1 MKLTRRNF
9 MKTSVA
15 GLAGAAIYSGS
26 PLKAEARE
34 ITSADFGVENRTF
47 LTCRMCAQNCP
58 MVAYTRDGRLVRIDA
73 NPNTPYPSICG
84 RGRAAAAALYDPQR
98 IKTPLIRTGKR
109 GSGEFR
115 SASWNEALDLVG
127 NKMLQLRDE
136 GEPHSVAYF
145 PRFNSASLLDDT
157 IFNLYGTDNLFSY
170 GDTCFGS
177 TNQLGLG
184 SVFGGG
190 GDEPRQGNSSVMGDY
205 ENAKLAVLI
214 GRNPV
219 GGLVAFPW
227 GGMFGRGRKNGMKT
241 VLVDPKK
248 SLGVGETDTEWLP
261 VIPGGDVAFLI
272 GLAGE
277 LFTNKYYDE
286 EFLKEY
292 TNADMLINT
301 ETLQPLYLQERIS
314 EDDAED
320 GIAVEP
326 DYQVFDT
333 ATNSIMMKSGAASP
347 SLYGE
352 YDVDGVKAKTALQML
367 MDSCKEF
374 TIEKAAEKSGISIE
388 QIKKLAKDLND
399 TRPACFLE
407 RGYRATR
414 YFNSLHEKQL
424 ISVINGLLGVYGR
437 KGGLI
442 YGRYAYL
449 ESPFDYSDSN
459 EISVNMWFKE
469 NVEGFELADPY
480 NMRRTF
486 PLAVEREEPYK
497 LRMAFLNGQNP
508 IGGSVGGHK
517 MAKALEKM
525 EMVAAISP
533 FWNES
538 LLYADVILPDT
549 TFLERSEPLF
559 GQYKAT
565 FPVITVHDQVVEP
578 MFETRNGYWIMLAI
592 AKRIFDEDEY
602 ASYFGDFEAG
612 GIKYIVDYQ
621 LDNLYLDDEDAA
633 IFSRRKLIEDGVWC
647 GVPAPVKPMN
657 KPTPSGKLEVYSL
670 FMAKW
675 NERLKSEGRDKDAQ
689 YYNPLFTCPPTYYQ
703 ALKEQLDSDEFIPIT
718 GFSPL
723 SSFTGA
729 QTRNNILL
737 KNVGSK
743 LNYSAVFIN
752 TDRGNALGLKSGDL
766 VEVFNIEEPS
776 LIVKAEVQLSETV
789 EPHTLFTYYGVGN
802 GLYRKLADKLSVASP
817 IGLNPNHIG
826 NLTFMPVEASAPS
839 QDFIVKIRRA
849 K

>member
-1 MKLTRRNF
+1 
-9 MKTSVA
+9 
-15 GLAGAAIYSGS
+15 
-26 PLKAEARE
+26 
-34 ITSADFGVENRTF
+34 
-47 LTCRMCAQNCP
+47 
-58 MVAYTRDGRLVRIDA
+58 
-73 NPNTPYPSICG
+73 
-84 RGRAAAAALYDPQR
+84 
-98 IKTPLIRTGKR
+98 
-109 GSGEFR
+109 
-115 SASWNEALDLVG
+115 
-127 NKMLQLRDE
+127 
-136 GEPHSVAYF
+136 
-145 PRFNSASLLDDT
+145 
-157 IFNLYGTDNLFSY
+157 
-170 GDTCFGS
+170 
-177 TNQLGLG
+177 
-184 SVFGGG
+184 
-190 GDEPRQGNSSVMGDY
+190 
-205 ENAKLAVLI
+205 
-214 GRNPV
+214 
-219 GGLVAFPW
+219 
-227 GGMFGRGRKNGMKT
+227 MFGRGRKNGMKT

-248 SLGVGETDTEWLP
+248 SLGVGETDTDWLP
-261 VIPGGDVAFLI
+261 VIPGGDIPFLI

-277 LFTNKYYDE
+277 LFKNNYYDE
-286 EFLKEY
+286 AFLREY
-292 TNADMLINT
+292 TNADMLINA
-301 ETLQPLYLQERIS
+301 ETLQPVYLQEG
-314 EDDAED
+314 DDEND
-320 GIAVEP
+320 P
-326 DYQVFDT
+326 DYQVYDT
-333 ATNSIMMKSGAASP
+333 ATNSAVMKSEAESP
-347 SLYGE
+347 ALYGE
-352 YDVDGVKAKTALQML
+352 YNVDGVKAKTALQML
-367 MDSCKEF
+367 IDSCNTF
-374 TIEKAAEKSGISIE
+374 PIEKAAEKSGISVE
-388 QIKKLAKDLND
+388 QIQKLAKDLND

-414 YFNSLHEKQL
+414 YYNSLHEKQL

-449 ESPFDYSDSN
+449 YSPFDYSDSN
-459 EISVNMWFKE
+459 EISVNMWYKE
-469 NVEGFELADPY
+469 NVEGFELCDPY

-486 PLAVEREEPYK
+486 PLAVETEEPYK

-508 IGGSVGGHK
+508 VGGSVGGHK

-565 FPVITVHDQVVEP
+565 FPVITVHDQVVDP

-592 AKRIFDEDEY
+592 AKRIFSDDEY
-602 ASYFGDFEAG
+602 YSYFGDFEAG
-612 GIKYIVDYQ
+612 GVKYIVDYQ
-621 LDNLYLDDEDAA
+621 LENLELDEADAA

-657 KPTPSGKLEVYSL
+657 NPSGKLEVYSL

-675 NERLKSEGRDKDAQ
+675 HEELLNQGRENDAK
-689 YYNPLFTCPPTYYQ
+689 YFDPLFSCPPTYYQ
-703 ALKEQLDSDEFIPIT
+703 TLKEKLDNDEFVPIT

-737 KNVGSK
+737 RNVGAK

-766 VEVFNIEEPS
+766 IEIFNIEEPS
-776 LIVKAEVQLSETV
+776 LVVKAEVQLSETV
-789 EPHTLFTYYGVGN
+789 EPHTLFTFYGVGN

-817 IGLNPNHIG
+817 IGFNPNHIG
-826 NLTFMPVEASAPS
+826 NLNFMPVEASAPS

>member
-1 MKLTRRNF
+1 MRRSKNQI
-9 MKTSVA
+9 
-15 GLAGAAIYSGS
+15 IYSALPGQFITFS
-26 PLKAEARE
+26 SSKSDRE
-34 ITSADFGVENRTF
+34 
-47 LTCRMCAQNCP
+47 NCK
-58 MVAYTRDGRLVRIDA
+58 RA
-73 NPNTPYPSICG
+73 NQCVINIKKWNT
-84 RGRAAAAALYDPQR
+84 
-98 IKTPLIRTGKR
+98 K
-109 GSGEFR
+109 
-115 SASWNEALDLVG
+115 
-127 NKMLQLRDE
+127 
-136 GEPHSVAYF
+136 
-145 PRFNSASLLDDT
+145 
-157 IFNLYGTDNLFSY
+157 
-170 GDTCFGS
+170 
-177 TNQLGLG
+177 
-184 SVFGGG
+184 
-190 GDEPRQGNSSVMGDY
+190 
-205 ENAKLAVLI
+205 
-214 GRNPV
+214 
-219 GGLVAFPW
+219 
-227 GGMFGRGRKNGMKT
+227 
-241 VLVDPKK
+241 
-248 SLGVGETDTEWLP
+248 
-261 VIPGGDVAFLI
+261 
-272 GLAGE
+272 
-277 LFTNKYYDE
+277 
-286 EFLKEY
+286 
-292 TNADMLINT
+292 
-301 ETLQPLYLQERIS
+301 RIS

-333 ATNSIMMKSGAASP
+333 ATNSIMMKSEAASP

-703 ALKEQLDSDEFIPIT
+703 TLKEQLDSDEFIPIT

>member
-9 MKTSVA
+9 IKTSVA
-15 GLAGAAIYSGS
+15 GLAGTTIAAGV

-34 ITSADFGVENRTF
+34 ITSADYGVENKVF

-58 MVAYTRDGRLVRIDA
+58 MVAYIRDGRLVRLDA
-73 NPNTPYPSICG
+73 NLNTPYPSICG
-84 RGRAAAAALYDPQR
+84 RGRAAVAALYDPQR

-115 SASWNEALDLVG
+115 SASWNEALDLIG

-145 PRFNSASLLDDT
+145 PRFNTASLLDDT
-157 IFNLYGTDNLFSY
+157 IFNLYGTDNVFSY

-190 GDEPRQGNSSVMGDY
+190 EEPRQGNSSVMGDY
-205 ENAKLAVLI
+205 ENAKIAVLI

-248 SLGVGETDTEWLP
+248 SLGVGETDTDWLP
-261 VIPGGDVAFLI
+261 VIPGGDIPFLI

-277 LFTNKYYDE
+277 LFKNNYYDE
-286 EFLKEY
+286 AFLREY
-292 TNADMLINT
+292 TNADILINT
-301 ETLQPLYLQERIS
+301 ETLLPVYLDS
-314 EDDAED
+314 ELD
-320 GIAVEP
+320 EP
-326 DYQVFDT
+326 DYMVYDEVSKT
-333 ATNSIMMKSGAASP
+333 AVMKSEAERPAIFASC
-347 SLYGE
+347 E
-352 YDVDGVKAKTALQML
+352 VDGVKAKTALQL
-367 MDSCKEF
+367 LKESCEKF
-374 TIEKAAEKSGISIE
+374 TLEQAAEKSGIPSK
-388 QIKKLAKDLND
+388 QIVKLAKDLND
-399 TRPACFLE
+399 AKPACFLE

-414 YFNSLHEKQL
+414 YFNSLHEKYL
-424 ISVINGLLGVYGR
+424 ISSINGLLGVYGR

-442 YGRYAYL
+442 YGRNAGL
-449 ESPFDYSDSN
+449 DTPFSYNDEN

-469 NVEGFELADPY
+469 NMEGFELCDPY

-486 PLAVEREEPYK
+486 PIAVEKEEPYK

-508 IGGSVGGHK
+508 VGGSAGGYK
-517 MAKALEKM
+517 MAQALEKM

-549 TFLERSEPLF
+549 TFLERAEPLF
-559 GQYKAT
+559 STYKAT

-578 MFETRNGYWIMLAI
+578 MFDTRNGYWIMLAL
-592 AKRIFDEDEY
+592 AKRIFSEDEY
-602 ASYFGDFEAG
+602 YDNFNDFEQG

-621 LDNLYLDDEDAA
+621 IENLALSDEDAET
-633 IFSRRKLIEDGVWC
+633 FSRRKLIEDGVWC
-647 GVPAPVKPMN
+647 GASAPVKPMN

-670 FMAKW
+670 FMANWYNKLI
-675 NERLKSEGRDKDAQ
+675 EEDRAQEAQ
-689 YYNPLFTCPPTYYQ
+689 YYSPLYDYPPTYYQ
-703 ALKEQLDSDEFIPIT
+703 TKKEKLDNDEFIPVT

-737 KNVGSK
+737 RNVGQN

-752 TDRGNALGLKSGDL
+752 TKRGQDLGLKNGDII
-766 VEVFNIEEPS
+766 EIFNIEEPS
-776 LIVKAEVQLSETV
+776 LIIKSEVQLTETV
-789 EPHTLFTYYGVGN
+789 EPHALFSFYGVGT
-802 GLYRKLADKLSVASP
+802 GLYTKLSEKLSVACP
-817 IGLNPNHIG
+817 IGFNPNHIA
-826 NLTFMPVEASAPS
+826 NLTFMPVEASSPS

>member
-9 MKTSVA
+9 IKTSVA
-15 GLAGAAIYSGS
+15 GLAGTTIASGV

-34 ITSADFGVENRTF
+34 ITSADYGVENNIF

-58 MVAYTRDGRLVRIDA
+58 MVAYVRDGRLVRIEA

-115 SASWNEALDLVG
+115 SASWNEALDLIG

-145 PRFNSASLLDDT
+145 PRFNTASLLDDT
-157 IFNLYGTDNLFSY
+157 IFNLYGTDNVFSY

-190 GDEPRQGNSSVMGDY
+190 EEPRQGNSSVMGDY

-261 VIPGGDVAFLI
+261 VIPGGDIPFLI

-277 LFTNKYYDE
+277 IFKNNYYDE
-286 EFLKEY
+286 AFLREY
-292 TNADMLINT
+292 TNADILINT
-301 ETLQPLYLQERIS
+301 ETLLPVYLDS
-314 EDDAED
+314 ESD
-320 GIAVEP
+320 EP
-326 DYQVFDT
+326 DYMVYDEVSKT
-333 ATNSIMMKSGAASP
+333 AIMKSEAERPA
-347 SLYGE
+347 LFADCE
-352 YDVDGVKAKTALQML
+352 VDGVKAKTALQL
-367 MDSCKEF
+367 LKESCEKF
-374 TIEKAAEKSGISIE
+374 TLEQAAEKSGISKE
-388 QIKKLAKDLND
+388 QIIKLAKDLND
-399 TRPACFLE
+399 VKPACFLE
-407 RGYRATR
+407 RGYRSTR
-414 YFNSLHEKQL
+414 YFNSLHEKYL
-424 ISVINGLLGVYGR
+424 ISSINGLLGVYGR

-449 ESPFDYSDSN
+449 DTPFSYNDSN
-459 EISVNMWFKE
+459 EISVNAWIKE
-469 NVEGFELADPY
+469 NVKGFELADPY
-480 NMRRTF
+480 NLRRTF
-486 PLAVEREEPYK
+486 PLAVEMGEPYK

-508 IGGSVGGHK
+508 VGGSVGGHK
-517 MAKALEKM
+517 IAEAFEKM

-559 GQYKAT
+559 GAYKAT
-565 FPVITVHDQVVEP
+565 FPVLTVHNQVVEP
-578 MFETRNGYWIMLAI
+578 MFDTRNGYWIMLAL
-592 AKRIFDEDEY
+592 AKRIFTDDEY
-602 ASYFGDFEAG
+602 YDNFHDFELG
-612 GIKYIVDYQ
+612 GVNYIVDYQ
-621 LDNLYLDDEDAA
+621 LENLALDDEDAA
-633 IFSRRKLIEDGVWC
+633 TFSRRKLIEDGVWC

-670 FMAKW
+670 FMANW
-675 NERLKSEGRDKDAQ
+675 HNRLLEEDRKDEAR
-689 YYNPLFTCPPTYYQ
+689 YYSPLYDYPPTYYQ
-703 ALKEQLDSDEFIPIT
+703 TKKEKLDNDEFIPIT

-737 KNVGSK
+737 KNVGDK

-752 TDRGNALGLKSGDL
+752 TKRGKDLGLSSGDII
-766 VEVFNIEEPS
+766 EIFNIEEPS
-776 LIVKAEVQLSETV
+776 LIIKSEVQLTETV
-789 EPHTLFTYYGVGN
+789 EPHALFSFYGVGT
-802 GLYRKLADKLSVASP
+802 GLYTKLSEKLSVACP
-817 IGLNPNHIG
+817 IGFNPNHIG